1 MTQQQPALFRQ
12 EVIAFQ
18 QHNRQWGRVVPLQQL
33 PTRLMVWFITAA
45 AAAVAAFLFFAQYAR
60 KETVTGYLAP
70 ASGTARVFAPR
81 QGTVSAVHVEQG
93 QRVEAGQPLLSVAV
107 DQIAASGEDV
117 NASIVDTLAQQQES
131 LTRQMAAEAQRAA
144 SERGRIAAQ
153 IRSLETGLGHLGAP
167 PARLAPLRPEQAV
180 EEPTGR

>member
-1 MTQQQPALFRQ
+1 MTLQPALFRQ
-12 EVIAFQ
+12 EAVEFQ
-18 QHNRQWGRVVPLQQL
+18 RHAQQWGRVVPLQPL
-33 PTRLMVWFITAA
+33 PTRLMVWFVTAA
-45 AAAVAAFLFFAQYAR
+45 AAAVIAFLFLAQYAR

-93 QRVEAGQPLLSVAV
+93 QRVEEGQPLLSVAT

-117 NASIVDTLAQQQES
+117 NATVLDTLARQKES

-144 SERGRIAAQ
+144 SERGRLLAQ
-153 IRSLETGLGHLGAP
+153 
-167 PARLAPLRPEQAV
+167 
-180 EEPTGR
+180 